1 MDRYVSYET
10 ILDRLRERLGT
21 KKMEVQELLAWKY
34 VQIRKFDLTKQLL
47 KELEPQV
54 EVLKK
59 ILKDK
64 EAEISEAK
72 SQLRHAKGCCTKGI
86 SWLRRPPKGSF
97 AGGFE
102 DCICQVKASFPNL
115 NLSHIYIDAQ
125 PQTPEQPVS
134 SVGTDD
140 LVT

>member
-1 MDRYVSYET
+1 MMKGLMDRYVSYET

-21 KKMEVQELLAWKY
+21 KKMEVQEFLAWKY

-72 SQLRHAKGCCTKGI
+72 SQLRHAKGCCAKGI
-86 SWLRRPPKGSF
+86 S
-97 AGGFE
+97 
-102 DCICQVKASFPNL
+102 
-115 NLSHIYIDAQ
+115 
-125 PQTPEQPVS
+125 
-134 SVGTDD
+134 
-140 LVT
+140 

>member
-1 MDRYVSYET
+1 MMKGLMDRYVSYET

-34 VQIRKFDLTKQLL
+34 VQIRKFNLTKQLL
-47 KELEPQV
+47 KELKPQV

-72 SQLRHAKGCCTKGI
+72 SQLHHAKGCCTKGI
-86 SWLRRPPKGSF
+86 S
-97 AGGFE
+97 
-102 DCICQVKASFPNL
+102 
-115 NLSHIYIDAQ
+115 
-125 PQTPEQPVS
+125 
-134 SVGTDD
+134 
-140 LVT
+140 